1 MTIRLLI
8 VDDQSLTRVGLRVVL
23 QDAADIEVV
32 GEAESGP
39 EAVRLT
45 AQLKP
50 NVVLM
55 DLKMPG
61 GDGIEAT
68 RVIRQECPATQVLI
82 LTVYSEPGLFRK
94 AIAAG
99 AVGYVLKDISPEN
112 MIRAIRAVHQ
122 GRTMINTNIAR
133 QLLEDLASNGFGTEP
148 VRRGL
153 HGLTDRDLE
162 VLVEVARGLADK
174 EIAAKLFLSESTV
187 KSHLRSIYRR
197 LGLRNRAHAAAWA
210 IEKNLLQPQTTWPRP
225 DAADS
230 PDPLAVPKEDPSR
243 GNITGTGPS
252 AKPGRASSPTD

>member
-23 QDAADIEVV
+23 QDAQDVEVV

-39 EAVRLT
+39 EAVRLAT
-45 AQLKP
+45 QLNP

-68 RVIRQECPATQVLI
+68 RAIKQQCPATQVLI

-133 QLLEDLASNGFGTEP
+133 QLLEELASNGFGAEP

-210 IEKNLLQPQTTWPRP
+210 IEKNLLQPQAAWPRP
-225 DAADS
+225 DAAAEEHPES
-230 PDPLAVPKEDPSR
+230 APA
-243 GNITGTGPS
+243 GPEAPPPNTAGS
-252 AKPGRASSPTD
+252 DTKPGRPSRATD